1 MKSVAPGSH
10 AAADAAASASAAS
23 ASAASASAAASPAAS
38 AAASPLPPRHLALA
52 SLGTGVFAFAIYLAT
67 LAPSM
72 TFIDAGEL
80 AAVAHTFGIAHP
92 TGYPLFTLLAGLWA
106 QLPFGD
112 GIVRLNLLAAVLTAT
127 AAALLV
133 PLFWH
138 LLAHATRRRP
148 RSAPAQKTK
157 KTSATPKKVEPAA
170 ALRLAAAVAG
180 ALTAAFS
187 QTFWRTGTAIEV
199 YALHL
204 AMLALVLL
212 LFVRA
217 EFDSLDDR
225 MRMRRRLLFALALGL
240 SFTNH
245 MTTILLLP
253 GLAVAYFMV
262 NGTRAAA
269 WRGIARM
276 VPAALAGLLPYIYL
290 PLRAASGPAL
300 AWGNPATWERF
311 LWHISGKQYRTW
323 MFTGGDAARR
333 QLTAFIEG
341 FPAEFAYVLVLAV
354 AVGAVYAF
362 ARHPRAAWF
371 LTTLFLT
378 TVFYSINYDIHDIDS
393 YFLLAYVAAAGWAA
407 FGFLWLV
414 RALGHWG
421 RTVQLGALA
430 VPIGLA
436 IGMTWSSASE
446 RGNHLVEDYTRNM
459 FNSLKPN
466 ALVLSFQWDYWVSAS
481 YYYQLVEGWRNDVV
495 VIDKE
500 LLRRSWYLDQIR
512 RNHPDIYQRSQREI
526 EAFRVQLDRF
536 EHDLPYDGAAIEARF
551 NEMIE
556 SFFANNAERPLYV
569 TLEIE
574 QHIAKDYVRVPE
586 GLALRL
592 YRADALPSRDARAP
606 DAFEWRPFL
615 RPGRLEDGIRGMYAS
630 MLINRGIWL
639 HTAGRFAE
647 AAPYF
652 ERAFEFDAGN
662 ANARMWRQRNE
673 EAMTQTRG

>member
-1 MKSVAPGSH
+1 MKSVVSGAPSAPATDAGTG
-10 AAADAAASASAAS
+10 AALA
-23 ASAASASAAASPAAS
+23 
-38 AAASPLPPRHLALA
+38 LPSRHLLFA
-52 SLGTGVFAFAIYLAT
+52 SLATGVAALVVYLAT

-92 TGYPLFTLLAGLWA
+92 TGYPLFTLVAGLWA
-106 QLPFGD
+106 QLPLGD
-112 GIVRLNLLAAVLTAT
+112 GIMRLNVLAAVLTAT
-127 AAALLV
+127 ATALLV

-138 LLAHATRRRP
+138 LLAHAARARAVRAT
-148 RSAPAQKTK
+148 PAKTK
-157 KTSATPKKVEPAA
+157 KASKTPKQAEVSAF
-170 ALRLAAAVAG
+170 LRLAAAVAG

-187 QTFWRTGTAIEV
+187 QTFWRTATSIEV

-217 EFDSLDDR
+217 EFLDVDAR
-225 MRMRRRLLFALALGL
+225 LRARRRLFFALALGL

-253 GLAVAYFMV
+253 ALAVAYFMV
-262 NGTRAAA
+262 NGRGAAA
-269 WRGIARM
+269 WKGLLRM
-276 VPAALAGLLPYIYL
+276 LPAFLVGLLPYMYL

-300 AWGNPATWERF
+300 AWGNPVTWERF

-323 MFTGGDAARR
+323 MFSSTDAART
-333 QLTAFIEG
+333 QLVHFLDS
-341 FPAEFAYVLVLAV
+341 FPGEFAYVLVVAV
-354 AVGAVYAF
+354 AVGAVYVWF
-362 ARHPRAAWF
+362 RHPRAAWF
-371 LTTLFLT
+371 LLVLFLT

-393 YFLLAYVAAAGWAA
+393 YFLLAFVAAAGWAG
-407 FGFLWLV
+407 FGFLWFMRTL
-414 RALGHWG
+414 AHWG
-421 RTVQLGALA
+421 RTVQLAVPALA
-430 VPIGLA
+430 IGLA
-436 IGMTWSSASE
+436 IGLTWSSASE

-481 YYYQLVEGWRNDVV
+481 YYYQLVEGWRPDVV

-500 LLRRSWYLDQIR
+500 LLRRSWYLEQIR
-512 RNHPDIYQRSQREI
+512 RNHPDIYRRSQREI

-536 EHDLPYDGAAIEARF
+536 EHDLPYDGAQIEARF

-556 SFFANNAERPLYV
+556 SFFANNADRPLYV

-574 QHIAKDYVRVPE
+574 QHIAKDHVRVPE

-606 DAFEWRPFL
+606 DAFEWRPFM
-615 RPGRLEDGIRGMYAS
+615 RPGRLEDGLRGMYAS

-652 ERAFEFDAGN
+652 ERAFEFVPDN
-662 ANARMWRQRNE
+662 ANARMWQQRNE
-673 EAMTQTRG
+673 EAMSQTRG